1 MSEELSQVLKN
12 QPQTD
17 AAAFLPLDA
26 AVLVTAWPD
35 ARMDGS
41 GAAAVGPLTYVAGLP
56 LFLRAVLALQ
66 RGGVRRLIVLAGEEQ
81 AVCQRIVQQDRRIS
95 LQSRW
100 IPIRNFPVHDPQ
112 MWTGLADEIAG
123 AFLVLGPR
131 TVLSPQVV
139 DLVRRELQ
147 AGETLAIA
155 SLQRAPSGDHS
166 VHPPRDADM
175 LAVSPRA
182 IHASELPRSTSP
194 DPFCAADLESWPFG
208 CLLEQAS
215 AAGRLRAIAVPASL
229 SQSLR
234 SNADIPL
241 AEQRLL
247 DSLQRGKP
255 EFEGVV
261 DAYLNRRISRG
272 FTRLF
277 LTLRLSP
284 NMITGLSTL
293 IGLLAAAAFAFGTY
307 ISGVIGA
314 LLLQLSAI
322 VDCCDGEVARI
333 TFAESRLGE
342 QLDLFA
348 DNVVHVA
355 LFAAIAW
362 GVFVK
367 QVAAG
372 TSSLLP
378 LGLGVA
384 AMLANGL
391 SLWLVIRT
399 KRLRDDRR
407 LSSDAQAARVDTVL
421 KKLASRD
428 FSIVLILFA
437 LLNWLEWFLW
447 LAAIGSNLFWIML
460 AWLTRPSSLRP
471 TLRPTP
477 RVST

>member
-1 MSEELSQVLKN
+1 MSEETSQVLRD
-12 QPQTD
+12 QPRVD
-17 AAAFLPLDA
+17 AAVLLPLDA
-26 AVLVTAWPD
+26 AVLITAWPD
-35 ARMDGS
+35 GRMDGA
-41 GAAAVGPLTYVAGLP
+41 GASAVGPLTYVAGLP

-81 AVCQRIVQQDRRIS
+81 AVCHRMMQQDRRIV

-100 IPIRNFPVHDPQ
+100 ISIRTFPLHDPRT
-112 MWTGLADEIAG
+112 WSALADEMAG
-123 AFLVLGPR
+123 VFVAVGPR
-131 TVLSPQVV
+131 TVLSPQVL

-155 SLQRAPSGDHS
+155 SLQRAPSGKQS
-166 VHPPRDADM
+166 VHLPPDADL

-182 IHASELPRSTSP
+182 IQPSDLPRSGSP
-194 DPFCAADLESWPFG
+194 DAFYATDLESWPFD

-234 SNADIPL
+234 SQADISL
-241 AEQRLL
+241 AEQKLL
-247 DSLQRGKP
+247 DSLQRGKA
-255 EFEGVV
+255 EFEGMV
-261 DAYLNRRISRG
+261 DTYVNRRISRV

-277 LTLRLSP
+277 LKLRVSP
-284 NMITGLSTL
+284 NTITGMSTL
-293 IGLLAAAAFAFGTY
+293 IGLLAAVAFAFGTY
-307 ISGVIGA
+307 ISGIIGA

-342 QLDLFA
+342 QLDLYA
-348 DNVVHVA
+348 DNVVHIA
-355 LFAAIAW
+355 LFAGLAW
-362 GVFVK
+362 GVFVT

-391 SLWLVIRT
+391 SLWLVLRAR
-399 KRLRDDRR
+399 RLRDAGR
-407 LSSDAQAARVDTVL
+407 LSSDAQAARVETVL
-421 KKLASRD
+421 KKMANRD
-428 FSIVLILFA
+428 FSILLILFA
-437 LLNWLEWFLW
+437 ILNGLEWFLW
-447 LAAIGSNLFWIML
+447 LAAIGSNLFWIVL
-460 AWLTRPSSLRP
+460 AWLTRPSTVRR
-471 TLRPTP
+471 TLRPSP

>member
-1 MSEELSQVLKN
+1 MSEEAFQVLKN
-12 QPQTD
+12 QPQAD
-17 AAAFLPLDA
+17 AAALLPLDA

-35 ARMDGS
+35 AKMDGS

-66 RGGVRRLIVLAGEEQ
+66 RGGVRRLVVLAGEEQ
-81 AVCQRIVQQDRRIS
+81 GLCQRMMQQDRRIS

-100 IPIRNFPVHDPQ
+100 ISIRNVPLHDPRTW
-112 MWTGLADEIAG
+112 MGLADEIDG

-131 TVLSPQVV
+131 TVLSPQAV

-166 VHPPRDADM
+166 VHPPRDADL

-182 IHASELPRSTSP
+182 IHVSELPRSTSS

-215 AAGRLRAIAVPASL
+215 ATGRLRAIAVPASL
-229 SQSLR
+229 SQSIR
-234 SNADIPL
+234 NMADIPL

-261 DAYLNRRISRG
+261 DTHLNRRVSRV

-277 LTLRLSP
+277 LRLRLSP
-284 NMITGLSTL
+284 NTITGVSTL
-293 IGLLAAAAFAFGTY
+293 IGLLAAIAFAFGTY
-307 ISGVIGA
+307 ISGIIGA
-314 LLLQLSAI
+314 LLLQLSAV

-342 QLDLFA
+342 QLDLFG
-348 DNVVHVA
+348 DNLVHVA
-355 LFAAIAW
+355 LFAGLAW
-362 GVFVK
+362 GVFVRE
-367 QVAAG
+367 VAMG

-399 KRLRDDRR
+399 KRLRDAGR

-428 FSIVLILFA
+428 FSIVLLLFA
-437 LLNWLEWFLW
+437 VLNWLEWFLW

-460 AWLTRPSSLRP
+460 AWLTRPSTLR
-471 TLRPTP
+471 RPTP
-477 RVST
+477 RVSA